1 MSTEDPRVELIN
13 LTPHPIHVY
22 HTNTPDRID
31 PDGEYEPLYVLKPSG
46 TIARLGVHEV
56 DHIAVHYPD
65 GDLRVSYID
74 YGGAVGLPA
83 LDEAAWDD
91 DDDDRPRVHY
101 VVSLVV
107 ALASRGRSDLLSP
120 YREIRN
126 MSGQV
131 IGCRAFA
138 RPV

>member
-1 MSTEDPRVELIN
+1 MSTEAPRVELIN

-22 HTNTPDRID
+22 PASTPDRIE
-31 PDGEYEPLYVLKPSG
+31 PDGDHEPLYVLKPSG

-56 DHIAVHYPD
+56 DHIAMYYPD

-74 YGGAVGLPA
+74 YGGVVGLPA
-83 LDEAAWDD
+83 LDEDAWD

-120 YREIRN
+120 YLEIRT